1 MAITTITTKHI
12 MNTNNDYG
20 HFCIIDEHIEGYIQN
35 VIIEL
40 EPQIK
45 NDSMSLRTPLLS
57 VCVFILYIYNYIHDL
72 IIM

>member
-1 MAITTITTKHI
+1 MVITTIITKHI

-20 HFCIIDEHIEGYIQN
+20 HFCIIDEDIEGYRQN

-45 NDSMSLRTPLLS
+45 NDSMSRRTPLITA
-57 VCVFILYIYNYIHDL
+57 CVLILYIYNYICNL